1 MRILLMFDVPA
12 KTKKD
17 RKYATKFRNELI
29 NLGYFMIQYSVY
41 MRICKGASSAK
52 ASINSVRRILPPRGN
67 VRTII
72 ITEKQFDNMEIL
84 LGNPSYNESVN
95 DDKSVAL
102 FSFDEKTG
110 DYIYGDEDDTDDKS
124 TITYPT
130 KDIKSKDIKSNIKP
144 KEKTLFDF

>member
-1 MRILLMFDVPA
+1 
-12 KTKKD
+12 
-17 RKYATKFRNELI
+17 
-29 NLGYFMIQYSVY
+29 

-110 DYIYGDEDDTDDKS
+110 DYIYNVDFGKDTKGKS
-124 TITYPT
+124 ALEP
-130 KDIKSKDIKSNIKP
+130 KDIKP
-144 KEKTLFDF
+144 KEITLFDF